1 MKEEVKKRIFEPF
14 FTTKGVGK
22 GTGLGLAMTIGF
34 VEQAGGCIEVDS
46 EEAKGSRFK
55 IYLPCSTEQSAPR
68 LNEPIQL
75 SEAHH
80 ETILVVEDD
89 LAVRQIARRILEQ
102 LGYTVLIV
110 ENPNDSIQLVLEY
123 KGPIHLLMTDVV
135 MPGLNGRELAERLL
149 KIRPDMKVLYTS
161 GYTDDVI
168 VHHGVLDENI
178 HFIGKP
184 YT

>member
-1 MKEEVKKRIFEPF
+1 M
-14 FTTKGVGK
+14 
-22 GTGLGLAMTIGF
+22 
-34 VEQAGGCIEVDS
+34 
-46 EEAKGSRFK
+46 
-55 IYLPCSTEQSAPR
+55 
-68 LNEPIQL
+68 
-75 SEAHH
+75 
-80 ETILVVEDD
+80 
-89 LAVRQIARRILEQ
+89 
-102 LGYTVLIV
+102 
-110 ENPNDSIQLVLEY
+110 LEY

-184 YT
+184 YTSQTLSKKIRSIL